1 MCFFC
6 GGAGPET
13 VMEVESLEGVE
24 FSADPIVLKGILRL
38 NDKDINHL
46 MYKLEE
52 AVIIEE
58 D

>member
-1 MCFFC
+1 
-6 GGAGPET
+6 
-13 VMEVESLEGVE
+13 MEVVSLEGVE

-38 NDKDINHL
+38 NDNDINHL
-46 MYKLEE
+46 MYKVEE